1 MFVYVGDCS
10 AITRAGGWAASEKFG
25 MNMFWKSVLKAAYV
39 GTMLK
44 TASLVPWIISQMQ

>member
-1 MFVYVGDCS
+1 MFVCVGDCS
-10 AITRAGGWAASEKFG
+10 AITRAVGWGASEKFG

-39 GTMLK
+39 GKMLK